1 MVTARRILLRA
12 EIVANGHSIV
22 THTLELDEQ
31 NAFVPTEEV
40 GLPTGQECS
49 VQLSFPGLLLPV
61 DLHARVAGH
70 RDPSGPGD
78 PGGLDL
84 KFIFRSEGER
94 KALATLLARVDGP
107 PEPPPAADRAYRVL
121 VVDDNHLIRD
131 MFAYGVKKFF
141 KARPG
146 AVDVDVAEDGQAA
159 WTLAAKA
166 PYDLVIVDFYLPVLD
181 GSQLVR
187 KIRAEPSLRATP
199 IVAIS
204 VGGAEAREACLAA
217 GADIFL
223 DKPLVLRDLFS
234 TLERLTSTGAP

>member
-1 MVTARRILLRA
+1 VVTARRILLRA
-12 EIVANGHSIV
+12 EIAADGRSIV

-40 GLPTGQECS
+40 GLPMGEECN

-94 KALATLLARVDGP
+94 KALATLLARVDAP
-107 PEPPPAADRAYRVL
+107 SDPPPADRAYRVL

-146 AVDVDVAEDGQAA
+146 AVDVDVAEDGQTA

-166 PYDLVIVDFYLPVLD
+166 AYDLVIVDFYLPVLD

-187 KIRAEPSLRATP
+187 RIRAEPSLRATP

>member
-1 MVTARRILLRA
+1 VVSARRILLRA
-12 EIVANGHSIV
+12 EIVAGAAQIV
-22 THTLELDEQ
+22 THTLELDES
-31 NAFVPTEEV
+31 NAFVPTEDISLPVGTEV
-40 GLPTGQECS
+40 G
-49 VQLSFPGLLLPV
+49 VQLSFPGLVLPV

-78 PGGLDL
+78 PGGLVL
-84 KFIFRSEGER
+84 EFQFRSDGER
-94 KALATLLARVDGP
+94 AALAALLARVDAP
-107 PEPPPAADRAYRVL
+107 AESSPPAQRAYRVL

-131 MFAYGVKKFF
+131 LFSYGVKKFF
-141 KARPG
+141 RARPG
-146 AVDVDVAEDGQAA
+146 AVDVEVAEDGQVA
-159 WTLAAKA
+159 WTMAEKA

-187 KIRAEPSLRATP
+187 KLRAEPRLREMP

-204 VGGAEAREACLAA
+204 VGGVEAREACLAA

-234 TLERLTSTGAP
+234 TLERLTQSGAR